1 MGLPDR
7 ALRERLYSRFLTD
20 LGVAPTPEMLGYLA
34 DRPVASVRE
43 IIGTANRIVASA
55 EVKAVPVTAG
65 FVRAE
70 LQPDET
76 EPSRN
81 AAMRTASDPF
91 FLDGEKIVW
100 QWPDAAARLVEELR

>member
-1 MGLPDR
+1 
-7 ALRERLYSRFLTD
+7 
-20 LGVAPTPEMLGYLA
+20 MLSYLA

-70 LQPDET
+70 LEPDET
-76 EPSRN
+76 EAARA
-81 AAMRTASDPF
+81 AAMRTAADTF

-100 QWPDAAARLVEELR
+100 QWPDAAMRLVEELR